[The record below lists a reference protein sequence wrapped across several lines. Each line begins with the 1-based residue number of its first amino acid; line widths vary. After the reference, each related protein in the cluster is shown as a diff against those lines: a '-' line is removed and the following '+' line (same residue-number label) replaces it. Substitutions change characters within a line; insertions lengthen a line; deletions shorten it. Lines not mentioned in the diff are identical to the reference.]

1 MKIQDEEFKEKE
13 LIQEINS
20 GVQGWDELS
29 FEQIGQWIGGYAFK
43 SSDFENTNIENEC
56 MQVLKMG
63 NVKMGLIDICNN
75 HAFIHKDKLTDRHK
89 DFVLKSGDILIS
101 LTGTINKTDYGNVA
115 PVEIDDIFILNQR
128 VARFRTQSRLQRNFF
143 YYYMQGKQFRN
154 KFFLLGL
161 GGTGNQANVG
171 ISDLKAMTAPVPPTC
186 EQEKIAEIIST
197 WDKAI
202 ELKEKLIEEK
212 KKQKSGLM
220 QKLLTGKVRL
230 PGFDGE
236 WKNVRL
242 GSVIKNKTEKSTINN
257 QHEVLSCTKDGVVS
271 QNKHFNKQ
279 IASENNIG
287 YKILRQGELVL
298 SPMNLW
304 LGGIDISK
312 FDIGIVSPAYKVYE
326 IDYSIVGENYL
337 RNCLRSEYMISKYE
351 SISQKGASIVRRN
364 LNIKDFEDLTIAIP
378 EDSVEMTAIDSF
390 ISLITKEIY
399 LLEKELDLLKQQK
412 KGLMQL
418 LLTGIV
424 RVNVETN

>member
-1 MKIQDEEFKEKE
+1 M
-13 LIQEINS
+13 
-20 GVQGWDELS
+20 
-29 FEQIGQWIGGYAFK
+29 
-43 SSDFENTNIENEC
+43 
-56 MQVLKMG
+56 
-63 NVKMGLIDICNN
+63 
-75 HAFIHKDKLTDRHK
+75 
-89 DFVLKSGDILIS
+89 
-101 LTGTINKTDYGNVA
+101 
-115 PVEIDDIFILNQR
+115 
-128 VARFRTQSRLQRNFF
+128 
-143 YYYMQGKQFRN
+143 
-154 KFFLLGL
+154 LGL